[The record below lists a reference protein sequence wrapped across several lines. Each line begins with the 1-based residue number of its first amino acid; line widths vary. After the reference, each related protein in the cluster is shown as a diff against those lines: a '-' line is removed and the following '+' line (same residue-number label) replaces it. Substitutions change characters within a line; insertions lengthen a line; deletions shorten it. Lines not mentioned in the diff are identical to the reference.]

1 MQPSRDDFTIS
12 LNLDSR
18 PLEDIFWDSQHTSL
32 CLIESSDARPKS
44 TAVYDS
50 CSSKVREQGWVA
62 VVGCAD
68 GSLWFM
74 DTGVGLQ
81 QPGPGNGEVGDGE
94 GATLRDDSSIHS
106 SRSRLFEGFR
116 SPKSLSTPTLSR
128 QPSSVAL
135 PTVAISPPTA
145 NVAEVQTID
154 AIAVSS
160 TEDSRSRSDSSTTAY
175 SNRYSNLALLPSPQ
189 PTRARNS
196 SSVSHTS
203 ATARLASISAHD
215 DRMLQRGLRNQGRA
229 TPEHV
234 SSVTK
239 LAAQVRSGLSEVY
252 GKSDESTDDKRRNRE
267 IAVDM
272 NVEVG
277 EFFRGSP
284 TIPEKE
290 KAMDEEVREELKAE
304 QELLKLEDQIV
315 DERSR
320 SRKPDT
326 RSLKQD
332 VVPVLRSR
340 AMIPGMDSAVVA
352 TQDCT
357 AAGKVVV
364 LTHKGFLAVIDEYQQ
379 SATSTLNLNYI
390 SRQREHQSSKPN
402 LMPSLRWKGLS
413 FLRRGEVDLIIAYGH
428 LPDEYM
434 NDPAA
439 THTTIFILQLDE
451 AAKLKLIG
459 RTSVQGCGPISTMT
473 AGDGDIYLLHALPSD
488 LMRYRLVYQSERKLD
503 TDLAKSRSYAQLGS
517 LLSPMPSRPTSRA
530 TSLREPHHESERE
543 ETDSGQGLGRFLVR
557 KRKNETTVQHLAEF
571 FPTVITLGDPEPF
584 RDYEA
589 GPWKGFQVI
598 GRKGMTWSSERIC
611 SFSLDKQSA
620 KLTTTDARDSGK
632 LQMLHRHSTTTT
644 FPPID
649 ILSKPEGRVAVLNK
663 FLLRLTDSTL
673 SFIHLADGVSDAG
686 HMDIASRQPKVL
698 LEKSAHQDE
707 AAKHP
712 TFARSLDDNSTFI
725 SMDTGGNVRKQ
736 SLENLFVAEAQGLSM
751 LPLDSRSTCFTIAEL
766 RPTGQQLFLSGDED
780 GWLKVWSAETT
791 QLTAAEC
798 IFNSPVQALDWSQK
812 GESADPNSPL
822 YVLAEDG
829 TIAVYDLARLATL
842 FLIPGSRHMVETV
855 MLSDKDII
863 ISYSSGKT
871 RVWDLDTLEFRRSTG
886 IDAAEESIA
895 NRSYTKLFETTQSD
909 ATTID
914 SPDKSLLRLEISS
927 LALSDVSFL
936 LHNLHTWNLQQDIDA
951 SIRLL
956 TEGSPSA
963 ETLPTSLMVGSS
975 FGHGDRACWQMS
987 QFHTA
992 WRQMLLVVL
1001 AHRYIG
1007 EAEKEVAATKVITFY
1022 ASVLQDA
1029 IGSAFYESD
1038 ISTLIKYYI
1047 HPDLHI
1053 HQAARLLLDTQLG
1066 RKIDS
1071 DLLLLLDKQI
1081 GYLPINSSR
1090 SMRSSKPA
1098 LEALIMMAAVALR
1111 RFSLL
1116 SPSALKD
1123 VANSVLW
1130 YLQQEDNLVHQ
1141 QLAVDLTGRGFDI
1154 WQNFIDPSDMLR
1166 SLFTIAVGKDEDGQH
1181 QSIIAHARAAVIQ
1194 LASTSGA
1201 IFITTITMDIL
1212 DAKTI
1217 AQRNAIMKLCVFVA
1231 RKKPIVLLPSLP
1243 RLAEAVVKSL
1253 DPTRVNMRESIQ
1265 QTATVILNELV
1276 STYPAIDFAGKTQ
1289 KLAVGTHEGAVI
1301 MYDLK
1306 TATRLYVLETH
1317 HSQVSAISFSPD
1329 GRRLVTAALNDRK
1342 LTVWKV
1348 GSSFSSMFVL
1358 GGPPRQ
1364 GMGPGEPFKTYDFF
1378 ITEEDSE

>member
-1 MQPSRDDFTIS
+1 MQLNDDFTIS
-12 LNLDSR
+12 LNLDNR

-32 CLIESSDARPKS
+32 CLIEPSDVRPKTT
-44 TAVYDS
+44 TADNS
-50 CSSKVREQGWVA
+50 CLSKTREQGWVA

-74 DTGVGLQ
+74 DPGISLK
-81 QPGPGNGEVGDGE
+81 QPNSGDGGE
-94 GATLRDDSSIHS
+94 EDSDGTALRDDSSIHS

-116 SPKSLSTPTLSR
+116 TPKSLSTPTLSR

-145 NVAEVQTID
+145 NTVEVQTID
-154 AIAVSS
+154 AVVMSS
-160 TEDSRSRSDSSTTAY
+160 SGSPRPRSDSSTTVY
-175 SNRYSNLALLPSPQ
+175 SNRYSNLGLLPSPQ
-189 PTRARNS
+189 PTRARNA
-196 SSVSHTS
+196 SSVSQTS
-203 ATARLASISAHD
+203 ATARLASISAQD
-215 DRMLQRGLRNQGRA
+215 ERMLQRGLRSQGRA
-229 TPEHV
+229 TPEYV
-234 SSVTK
+234 SGVTK
-239 LAAQVRSGLSEVY
+239 LAAQVRSGLSDVY
-252 GKSDESTDDKRRNRE
+252 GKSDEGTDDKRRNRD

-284 TIPEKE
+284 TIPDKE

-304 QELLKLEDQIV
+304 QELIKLEDQM
-315 DERSR
+315 DQRSR
-320 SRKPDT
+320 SHKPD
-326 RSLKQD
+326 SQAPKKGD
-332 VVPVLRSR
+332 IPIIRSR
-340 AMIPGMDSAVVA
+340 VTIPGMHSAIVA
-352 TQDCT
+352 TQDCL

-379 SATSTLNLNYI
+379 SAISTLDLSHI
-390 SRQREHQSSKPN
+390 SRQREQQSSKPN

-413 FLRRGEVDLIIAYGH
+413 IVRRNESDLIIAYGH
-428 LPDEYM
+428 LPDEYK

-439 THTTIFILQLDE
+439 AHTTIFIIQLNEALQ
-451 AAKLKLIG
+451 LKLIG
-459 RTSVQGCGPISTMT
+459 RTSVQGCGPISNMK
-473 AGDGDIYLLHALPSD
+473 AADGEIYLLHALPSEM
-488 LMRYRLVYQSERKLD
+488 LKYRLVPQSERKLD
-503 TDLAKSRSYAQLGS
+503 LELAKSRSYAQLGS

-530 TSLREPHHESERE
+530 TSLREPHHESEKDD
-543 ETDSGQGLGRFLVR
+543 TDPVHGLGRFLVR
-557 KRKNETTVQHLAEF
+557 KRKNETIVQHLAEF
-571 FPTVITLGDPEPF
+571 FPTVITLGDPEPLS
-584 RDYEA
+584 DYEA
-589 GPWKGFQVI
+589 DDWTGFQMMGGSGCTWNS
-598 GRKGMTWSSERIC
+598 GRMC
-611 SFSLDKQSA
+611 SFTLDAQSA
-620 KLTTTDARDSGK
+620 KLAVTDVRESGK
-632 LQMLHRHSTTTT
+632 LQMLHNHSTGAR

-649 ILSKPEGRVAVLNK
+649 VLSESEGCAAACEK
-663 FLLRLTDSTL
+663 FLLRLSDSAL
-673 SFIHLADGVSDAG
+673 SSIPLDNGDSDARREKPTW
-686 HMDIASRQPKVL
+686 SQPKVL
-698 LEKSAHQDE
+698 MEKSTHQDE
-707 AAKHP
+707 AVRYP
-712 TFARSLDDNSTFI
+712 TFPCSPHNNAAFF
-725 SMDTGGNVRKQ
+725 SMDTGGNLHKQ
-736 SLENLFVAEAQGLSM
+736 SLQDLFTAERQGPSA
-751 LPLDSRSTCFTIAEL
+751 LPLDSQSTCFTIAEMQ
-766 RPTGQQLFLSGDED
+766 PTGQQLFLTGDED

-791 QLTAAEC
+791 QLVAAEC
-798 IFNSPVQALDWSQK
+798 LFNSPVQALDWSQK
-812 GESADPNSPL
+812 GQSTQLNSPL

-829 TIAVYDLARLATL
+829 TIAVYDLRRMVTL
-842 FLIPGSRHMVETV
+842 FLIPGSRHTAETIL
-855 MLSDKDII
+855 LSDKDII

-886 IDAAEESIA
+886 VDAAEESLM
-895 NRSYTKLFETTQSD
+895 NRSYTALFEVTQSD
-909 ATTID
+909 SAASS
-914 SPDKSLLRLEISS
+914 SPDKTLIRLEISS
-927 LALSDVSFL
+927 LRLPDVSFL
-936 LHNLHTWNLQQDIDA
+936 LHNLHTWKLQEDIDA

-956 TEGSPSA
+956 TEGPPLAKGLSS
-963 ETLPTSLMVGSS
+963 SLMVGNS
-975 FGHGDRACWQMS
+975 FGHGDRSCWQLS
-987 QFHTA
+987 QSHTA
-992 WRQMLLVVL
+992 WRQMLLVIL
-1001 AHRYIG
+1001 AHRFMG
-1007 EAEKEVAATKVITFY
+1007 EPEKEVAATKVVTFY
-1022 ASVLQDA
+1022 ASVLQDV

-1038 ISTLIKYYI
+1038 TSTLIRYYI
-1047 HPDLHI
+1047 HPDLPSN
-1053 HQAARLLLDTQLG
+1053 L
-1066 RKIDS
+1066 
-1071 DLLLLLDKQI
+1071 
-1081 GYLPINSSR
+1081 SR
-1090 SMRSSKPA
+1090 SMRGSQPA
-1098 LEALIMMAAVALR
+1098 VEALIMMAAVALR

-1123 VANSVLW
+1123 VASSVLW
-1130 YLQQEDNLVHQ
+1130 YLQQEDNLVQQ
-1141 QLAVDLTGRGFDI
+1141 QLAIDLTGRGFDV

-1166 SLFTIAVGKDEDGQH
+1166 SLFTIAVGKDEDGRH

-1364 GMGPGEPFKTYDFF
+1364 GTGPGEPFKTYDFF
-1378 ITEEDSE
+1378 ITEEDKEENDPATGTTHIKITWPGERTACLEVGRMKLTFAT